1 MPKKHMFRNK
11 TWKRN
16 PSHGPNCARVALSLQ
31 CPSWECGVKVP
42 LDGFAWGGWCMS
54 RALQGTEGWR
64 GAAHKL
70 RKQAQ
75 QQDERAALR
84 VPVEI
89 CCIIH
94 KIQCPLPFH
103 GLLLVR
109 IVSDGVKE
117 KSCWPACSLAS
128 LLISQAGSS
137 PHIHFIIL
145 SVTVKQKTQ

>member
-31 CPSWECGVKVP
+31 CPSWVCGVKVP
-42 LDGFAWGGWCMS
+42 LEGFSWGGWCMS
-54 RALQGTEGWR
+54 RAAQGTEGWR
-64 GAAHKL
+64 GAGNTTLGSRHSSRMRQL
-70 RKQAQ
+70 HS
-75 QQDERAALR
+75 
-84 VPVEI
+84 EI

-128 LLISQAGSS
+128 LLISQAGSF
-137 PHIHFIIL
+137 PHIHFIIF
-145 SVTVKQKTQ
+145 QWQ